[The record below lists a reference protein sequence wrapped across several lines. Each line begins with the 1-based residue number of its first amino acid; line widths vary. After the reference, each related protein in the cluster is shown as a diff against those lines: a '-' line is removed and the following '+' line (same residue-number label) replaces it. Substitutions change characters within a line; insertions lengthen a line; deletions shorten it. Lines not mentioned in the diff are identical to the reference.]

1 MAPQYKSEKVEL
13 FFNKLGQVLSKLVA
27 SLSQKESL
35 KRIDKRASNEMQ
47 FDPLPP
53 PIRSPMHS
61 PTIRPTDGLGLEWTD
76 RPSAVLTAVPQFPAE
91 CKGPPRSM
99 SAAARNLFFAAA
111 NISCVISELT

>member
-61 PTIRPTDGLGLEWTD
+61 PTIRPTDGLGLD
-76 RPSAVLTAVPQFPAE
+76 RSTFGGVDRSTAVPRRMQ
-91 CKGPPRSM
+91 RSA
-99 SAAARNLFFAAA
+99 SIDVRRGEEPLLRRGQHQLRHF
-111 NISCVISELT
+111 